1 MFALRDGTLGRLD
14 DDDFDPL
21 RFIAPTSG
29 VSATEAVADGDRE
42 RYRFMPSDAGGVVAP
57 PYVVRV
63 RDGES
68 WSYNDGPS
76 DPPGPDRADWD
87 KHAGDYALV
96 TRDGLTGRIPVAN
109 RDGHL
114 YVASQRI
121 YEDRDYLFTPRGEH
135 VTLDGELI
143 LVGSRT
149 LERIR

>member
-1 MFALRDGTLGRLD
+1 
-14 DDDFDPL
+14 
-21 RFIAPTSG
+21 
-29 VSATEAVADGDRE
+29 
-42 RYRFMPSDAGGVVAP
+42 MPPDAGGVIAP

-76 DPPGPDRADWD
+76 DPPGPDRAGWD
-87 KHAGDYALV
+87 TFVGDYTLV
-96 TRDGLTGRIPVAN
+96 TRDGHAGRIPVTTRN
-109 RDGHL
+109 GYL

-121 YEDRDYLFTPRGEH
+121 SEDRDHLFTPRGEH
-135 VTLDGELI
+135 VKLDGELV